1 MSTSFTTGKAQ
12 SDPLLGSTSLPVS
25 LLDLDVT
32 EPDTSMELA
41 KAAKRKKK
49 KKKSKS
55 AATTELVPSH
65 VSVSTIEDSSQNKPI
80 VLSGSGDNSV
90 LNRTENNQTESE
102 FLPMV
107 LSKILRQIHNSQIEK
122 IYTHRLTIVRV
133 MQLEMRN
140 VNMTLLASH
149 GGPIVIASLST
160 IIISPPRGH
169 ILPGTTLGDSTM
181 EMAILSSLEA

>member
-1 MSTSFTTGKAQ
+1 
-12 SDPLLGSTSLPVS
+12 
-25 LLDLDVT
+25 
-32 EPDTSMELA
+32 MELA

-102 FLPMV
+102 FLPIDANNLHEGPV
-107 LSKILRQIHNSQIEK
+107 ED
-122 IYTHRLTIVRV
+122 T
-133 MQLEMRN
+133 
-140 VNMTLLASH
+140 ASD
-149 GGPIVIASLST
+149 T
-160 IIISPPRGH
+160 
-169 ILPGTTLGDSTM
+169 
-181 EMAILSSLEA
+181 

>member
-1 MSTSFTTGKAQ
+1 MSTSFTTGKVQ
-12 SDPLLGSTSLPVS
+12 LNPLLGSTSLPVS

-65 VSVSTIEDSSQNKPI
+65 VSPTIEDSSQNKPI

-90 LNRTENNQTESE
+90 LNRMEDNQTESE
-102 FLPMV
+102 FLLIDANNLHESPV
-107 LSKILRQIHNSQIEK
+107 ED
-122 IYTHRLTIVRV
+122 T
-133 MQLEMRN
+133 
-140 VNMTLLASH
+140 AS
-149 GGPIVIASLST
+149 
-160 IIISPPRGH
+160 
-169 ILPGTTLGDSTM
+169 GT
-181 EMAILSSLEA
+181 